1 MIKVNDYFGLG
12 KEVAVIETAAKL
24 LGIED
29 AEITVIKN
37 DSMLDKVGSPDL
49 IVNGL
54 LHKNNLPGNSYNL
67 YLRWDTNEPIR
78 SILCHEM
85 LHLKQYIDGVL
96 SLDINKKKFFWNG
109 KEYSYDVPYMQRP
122 WEQEVFKK
130 QNSFISKVRKE
141 MSPGCL
147 FSAIFTHKKND
158 KK

>member
-67 YLRWDTNEPIR
+67 YLRGDTNEPIR
-78 SILCHEM
+78 STLCHEM

-96 SLDINKKKFFWNG
+96 SLDINKKEFFWNG

-122 WEQEVFKK
+122 WEQEVFRK
-130 QNSFISKVRKE
+130 QNSFISEVRKK
-141 MSPGCL
+141 MNPGCL
-147 FSAIFTHKKND
+147 LSAIFNRKKND